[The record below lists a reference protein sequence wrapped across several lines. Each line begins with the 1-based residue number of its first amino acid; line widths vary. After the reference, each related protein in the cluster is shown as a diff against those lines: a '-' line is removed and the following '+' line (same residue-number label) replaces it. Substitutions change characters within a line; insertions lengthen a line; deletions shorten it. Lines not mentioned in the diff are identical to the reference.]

1 MGTLL
6 TKVFQRA
13 AGWWKAADTALQT
26 ILPELTT
33 ESVPS
38 RLVRFTPVNVLPV
51 NFSYLKNDGIE
62 RLFFN
67 SNKSGTAEVSLLS
80 LKNKRQEFFL
90 PRKCCQADRQTA
102 CLHAELSVHLTTKP
116 AWVSRAKARITN
128 AGGDCGST
136 QCGAISF
143 RAPRGAISF
152 RALCQHHHQ
161 FLSFLSARGS

>member
-62 RLFFN
+62 RLFFD

-80 LKNKRQEFFL
+80 LKNKRQKFFFAPKVL
-90 PRKCCQADRQTA
+90 SSGWTA
-102 CLHAELSVHLTTKP
+102 CVLARKDVQTFDNQASMSKQGDSPDYECWRRLREHAVRSNLLSHTVRSNLL
-116 AWVSRAKARITN
+116 SRTLPTPPSI
-128 AGGDCGST
+128 
-136 QCGAISF
+136 
-143 RAPRGAISF
+143 P
-152 RALCQHHHQ
+152 
-161 FLSFLSARGS
+161 

>member
-62 RLFFN
+62 RLFFD

-80 LKNKRQEFFL
+80 LKK
-90 PRKCCQADRQTA
+90 
-102 CLHAELSVHLTTKP
+102 
-116 AWVSRAKARITN
+116 
-128 AGGDCGST
+128 
-136 QCGAISF
+136 
-143 RAPRGAISF
+143 
-152 RALCQHHHQ
+152 
-161 FLSFLSARGS
+161 

>member
-51 NFSYLKNDGIE
+51 NFSYLKTTGS
-62 RLFFN
+62 RGCFL
-67 SNKSGTAEVSLLS
+67 TAIRVVPQKFRFCLLKIRDRS
-80 LKNKRQEFFL
+80 FFL

-128 AGGDCGST
+128 AGWDCGST

-143 RAPRGAISF
+143 RT
-152 RALCQHHHQ
+152 LCQHHHQ

>member
-6 TKVFQRA
+6 TKVFQR
-13 AGWWKAADTALQT
+13 AADTALQT

-62 RLFFN
+62 RLFFD

-80 LKNKRQEFFL
+80 LKNKRQEFFFALKVLSGGQTDRVLARRAVCTSDNQASMSKQGDSPDYEYRLRLREHAVRSNLLSRTL
-90 PRKCCQADRQTA
+90 PTPP
-102 CLHAELSVHLTTKP
+102 SIP
-116 AWVSRAKARITN
+116 
-128 AGGDCGST
+128 
-136 QCGAISF
+136 
-143 RAPRGAISF
+143 
-152 RALCQHHHQ
+152 
-161 FLSFLSARGS
+161 

>member
-6 TKVFQRA
+6 TKAFQRA

-62 RLFFN
+62 R
-67 SNKSGTAEVSLLS
+67 S
-80 LKNKRQEFFL
+80 FFL

-128 AGGDCGST
+128 AGWDCGST

-143 RAPRGAISF
+143 RTPCGAISF
-152 RALCQHHHQ
+152 RTLCQHHHQ